1 MPSGAKKRKAAKK
14 KKEIESTTSSNN
26 PQQQQQQGENELK
39 SIDEKGSDGDSPAY
53 RNHADDQN
61 NQFNEGSEE
70 VEEIEVK
77 PSAAVVAKSSEE
89 VRNDGKVGEAE
100 GGKEGVVE
108 IEWDMKSE
116 ESLEK
121 IDSPKDL
128 NYGSRKNNGGSND
141 VIETGTAK
149 NNSKDESCNNSVAE
163 SSADSV
169 KESVNSVAEVS
180 DDLVKA
186 VTSVSELQIGGTVNA
201 ILEKPLG
208 SRVAENDLA
217 VKRSEDKVHV
227 LPDENVRISS
237 LKEPETREFDGKVSS
252 SVSQSPIPE
261 ATKDVENVKGSNA
274 AESSENQPPVAPL
287 MVHKTSWLSCCGLF
301 DVLSGSSR

>member
-53 RNHADDQN
+53 RNHGDDQN

-77 PSAAVVAKSSEE
+77 PSAAAVVAKSSEE
-89 VRNDGKVGEAE
+89 KVGEAE

-149 NNSKDESCNNSVAE
+149 NSKDESYN
-163 SSADSV
+163 
-169 KESVNSVAEVS
+169 NSVAEVS

-186 VTSVSELQIGGTVNA
+186 VTSVTEMQSGGTVND

-208 SRVAENDLA
+208 SRAAEADLA

-227 LPDENVRISS
+227 LPDEVVRISS
-237 LKEPETREFDGKVSS
+237 LKEPESREFDGKVSS

>member
-1 MPSGAKKRKAAKK
+1 M
-14 KKEIESTTSSNN
+14 
-26 PQQQQQQGENELK
+26 K

-53 RNHADDQN
+53 RNHGDDQN

-89 VRNDGKVGEAE
+89 KVGEAE

-121 IDSPKDL
+121 IDSPKEL

-141 VIETGTAK
+141 VIETGTVK
-149 NNSKDESCNNSVAE
+149 NLKDESYKNNSVAE

-186 VTSVSELQIGGTVNA
+186 VTSVSEMQSGGTVND
-201 ILEKPLG
+201 ILEK
-208 SRVAENDLA
+208 STETDLA

-227 LPDENVRISS
+227 LPDEVVRISS
-237 LKEPETREFDGKVSS
+237 VKEPETMEFDGKVSS

-261 ATKDVENVKGSNA
+261 STKCVENVKESNA
-274 AESSENQPPVAPL
+274 AESSENQVLHLSIRHTHWHAIYIL
-287 MVHKTSWLSCCGLF
+287 NLLIYSWSC
-301 DVLSGSSR
+301 

>member
-1 MPSGAKKRKAAKK
+1 M
-14 KKEIESTTSSNN
+14 
-26 PQQQQQQGENELK
+26 K

-53 RNHADDQN
+53 RNHGDDQN

-77 PSAAVVAKSSEE
+77 PSAAAVVAKSSEE
-89 VRNDGKVGEAE
+89 KVGEAE

-149 NNSKDESCNNSVAE
+149 NSKDESYN
-163 SSADSV
+163 
-169 KESVNSVAEVS
+169 NSVAEVS

-186 VTSVSELQIGGTVNA
+186 VTSVTEMQSGGTVND

-227 LPDENVRISS
+227 LPDEVVRISS

-274 AESSENQPPVAPL
+274 AESSENQVL
-287 MVHKTSWLSCCGLF
+287 HLSLRHTRMHTHWHAIYI
-301 DVLSGSSR
+301 LN

>member
-14 KKEIESTTSSNN
+14 KKEIESTTPSNN
-26 PQQQQQQGENELK
+26 PQQQQQQQQGENELK

-53 RNHADDQN
+53 RNHGDDQN

-77 PSAAVVAKSSEE
+77 PSAAAVVAKSSEE
-89 VRNDGKVGEAE
+89 KVGEAE

-108 IEWDMKSE
+108 IEWDMESE

-149 NNSKDESCNNSVAE
+149 NSKDESYN
-163 SSADSV
+163 
-169 KESVNSVAEVS
+169 NSVAEVS

-186 VTSVSELQIGGTVNA
+186 VTSVTEMQSGGTVND

-208 SRVAENDLA
+208 SRAAETDLA
-217 VKRSEDKVHV
+217 VKRNEDKVHV
-227 LPDENVRISS
+227 LPDEVVRISS

-252 SVSQSPIPE
+252 SVSQSSIPE

>member
-26 PQQQQQQGENELK
+26 PQQQQGENELK

-53 RNHADDQN
+53 RNHGDDQN

-77 PSAAVVAKSSEE
+77 PSAAVAKSSEE
-89 VRNDGKVGEAE
+89 IRNDGKVGEAE

-121 IDSPKDL
+121 IDSPKESS
-128 NYGSRKNNGGSND
+128 YGSRKNNGGSND

-149 NNSKDESCNNSVAE
+149 NSKDESYNNNSVAE
-163 SSADSV
+163 SSTDSV

-180 DDLVKA
+180 DDSVKA

-208 SRVAENDLA
+208 SRAAETDLA

-227 LPDENVRISS
+227 LPDEVVRISS

-274 AESSENQPPVAPL
+274 AESSENQPLVAPL

>member
-14 KKEIESTTSSNN
+14 KKEIESTVSTNNN
-26 PQQQQQQGENELK
+26 PQQPQGENELR

-53 RNHADDQN
+53 RNHGDDQN

-77 PSAAVVAKSSEE
+77 PSAAVAKSSEE
-89 VRNDGKVGEAE
+89 IRSDGKVGEAE

-121 IDSPKDL
+121 IDSP
-128 NYGSRKNNGGSND
+128 NASRKNNGSSND
-141 VIETGTAK
+141 VIETITAK
-149 NNSKDESCNNSVAE
+149 NSKDEPYK
-163 SSADSV
+163 ADSV
-169 KESVNSVAEVS
+169 KENVNSVAQVS
-180 DDLVKA
+180 DDSVKA
-186 VTSVSELQIGGTVNA
+186 VTSVSELQIGGTVND
-201 ILEKPLG
+201 ILEK
-208 SRVAENDLA
+208 STETDLA

-227 LPDENVRISS
+227 LPDEVLRISS

-252 SVSQSPIPE
+252 SVSQSSIPE
-261 ATKDVENVKGSNA
+261 STKGVENVKDSNA

-287 MVHKTSWLSCCGLF
+287 LVHKTSWLSCCGLF

>member
-26 PQQQQQQGENELK
+26 PQQQQQGENELK

-53 RNHADDQN
+53 RNHGDDQN

-77 PSAAVVAKSSEE
+77 PSAAAVVAKSSEE
-89 VRNDGKVGEAE
+89 KVGEAE

-149 NNSKDESCNNSVAE
+149 NSKDESYN
-163 SSADSV
+163 
-169 KESVNSVAEVS
+169 NSVAEVS

-186 VTSVSELQIGGTVNA
+186 VTSVTEMQSGGTVND

-208 SRVAENDLA
+208 SRAAEADLA
-217 VKRSEDKVHV
+217 VKRNEDKVHV
-227 LPDENVRISS
+227 LPDEVVRISS
-237 LKEPETREFDGKVSS
+237 LKEPESREFDGKVSS

>member
-1 MPSGAKKRKAAKK
+1 M
-14 KKEIESTTSSNN
+14 
-26 PQQQQQQGENELK
+26 K

-77 PSAAVVAKSSEE
+77 PSAAVAKSSEE
-89 VRNDGKVGEAE
+89 IRNDGKVGEAE
-100 GGKEGVVE
+100 AGKEGVVE

-149 NNSKDESCNNSVAE
+149 NESYTNSVAE
-163 SSADSV
+163 SSANSV

-186 VTSVSELQIGGTVNA
+186 VTSVTEMQSGGTVND

-274 AESSENQPPVAPL
+274 AESSENQVL
-287 MVHKTSWLSCCGLF
+287 HLS
-301 DVLSGSSR
+301 LSQTHTHAHTLTRYIYLKLVNKS

>member
-1 MPSGAKKRKAAKK
+1 
-14 KKEIESTTSSNN
+14 
-26 PQQQQQQGENELK
+26 LK

-77 PSAAVVAKSSEE
+77 SSAAVVAKSSEE
-89 VRNDGKVGEAE
+89 VRNDGKVGEAD

-121 IDSPKDL
+121 IDSPKESS
-128 NYGSRKNNGGSND
+128 YGSRKNNGGSND
-141 VIETGTAK
+141 VIEIGTAK
-149 NNSKDESCNNSVAE
+149 NTKDEPY
-163 SSADSV
+163 
-169 KESVNSVAEVS
+169 NSVAEVS

-186 VTSVSELQIGGTVNA
+186 VTSVSEMQSGGTVND
-201 ILEKPLG
+201 ILEKPL
-208 SRVAENDLA
+208 SSQVTETDLA

-227 LPDENVRISS
+227 LPDEAVRISS

-252 SVSQSPIPE
+252 SVTQSPTPE
-261 ATKDVENVKGSNA
+261 STKGVENVKDSNA
-274 AESSENQPPVAPL
+274 AESSENQVL
-287 MVHKTSWLSCCGLF
+287 HLS
-301 DVLSGSSR
+301 LSLSLSHTKAQTHAHTDTLYIS